1 MSIQAVS
8 KHLNLRWETVKN
20 IDKIYLEKTLPAL
33 DPKQIVGLKYIGVDE
48 SYCQIWCMPLKN

>member
-33 DPKQIVGLKYIGVDE
+33 DPKQIVGLKYME
-48 SYCQIWCMPLKN
+48 LMR